1 MISNNYF
8 LVTTAIKKTWNSND
22 PILFLGEWCK
32 KENTASDLDTLK
44 YKIVQ
49 YIWDDRSL
57 FYNHYLQIDKE
68 YEILLEMISF
78 KLNSLHNTT
87 HTNRYWRIVIGP
99 WLLFLMQMIYE
110 RLAQLNTAIDNF
122 SITGTIILK
131 QSDYDFVPSNCIEF
145 YNDVL
150 TDEWNHFIYSY
161 LIKKTTN
168 IKYSEVEDFKKTNS
182 FITKNTFLNKLS
194 EFYKSVF
201 FKNSKFLIN
210 GLGLSF
216 YEKFRLWL
224 NYGYLPFNPPGEYF
238 STSKVNYEIRN
249 KLIFNR
255 SNINQYQ
262 QIVLD
267 LVPKLIPK
275 CYLEDFTDIK
285 SSVNYGFPQRNLNVI
300 ITPNIYYHDKFKI
313 WIAEMISKNV
323 KLVLAQHGGGY
334 GIAKF
339 ATNEIHEIKIADYFL
354 TWGWSIKSNRN
365 VIPSYMFK
373 SNPFLSLKNFLFKK
387 NKSALLLL
395 AGIQR
400 YSYKLTSEPLSSQW
414 IYYLND
420 QFDFISKFRNKVS
433 YDLIIKSYSTDY
445 GWGLKKQLNDLYPEI
460 KIIDKFSLFSS
471 NKYKI
476 IISTYNGTSLLE
488 TLSCNFPTI
497 IFWDPNYLE
506 LRDEAIPFFNLL
518 KDSKIFHESAESA
531 VNHLSNIWKNIEIW
545 WESDKV
551 QIARKHFIENYAK
564 YDNNIPSKLHN
575 ILNKINP

>member
-8 LVTTAIKKTWNSND
+8 LVTTAIKKTWKSSD

-32 KENTASDLDTLK
+32 KESTASDLDTLN
-44 YKIVQ
+44 YKIVK

-68 YEILLEMISF
+68 YEILLVMISS
-78 KLNSLHNTT
+78 KLNSLHNTN
-87 HTNRYWRIVIGP
+87 HTIRYWRIVIGP

-110 RLAQLNTAIDNF
+110 RRTQLLSAINNF
-122 SITGTIILK
+122 NITGTIILK
-131 QSDYDFVPSNCIEF
+131 QSDYDFIPSNCIEF
-145 YNDVL
+145 SNHFL

-168 IKYSEVEDFKKTNS
+168 VNYTEVDYLKKNNS
-182 FITKNTFLNKLS
+182 LIQKITILDKLS
-194 EFYKSVF
+194 KFYKLIF
-201 FKNSKFLIN
+201 FKNCKIFIN

-224 NYGYLPFNPPGEYF
+224 NYGYLPFNPPKEYF
-238 STSKVNYEIRN
+238 SKSKIDFEIRS

-255 SNINQYQ
+255 SNLNEYQ
-262 QIVLD
+262 QIVLE
-267 LVPKLIPK
+267 LVPKLMPK
-275 CYLEDFTDIK
+275 CYLEDFNIIK
-285 SSVNYGFPQRNLNVI
+285 SSINYDFHPKNLELI

-313 WIAEMISKNV
+313 WIAEMISKNI

-339 ATNEIHEIKIADYFL
+339 ATNEIHEIKVADYFL

-373 SNPFLSLKNFLFKK
+373 SNPFSSFKNLIFEK

-395 AGIQR
+395 TGIPR

-414 IYYLND
+414 IYYLKN
-420 QFDFISKFRNKVS
+420 QFDFITNFRKKVS
-433 YDLIIKSYSTDY
+433 YHLIIKNYSTDY
-445 GWGLKKQLNDLYPEI
+445 GWGLKKQLNDLYPGI
-460 KIIDKFSLFSS
+460 KIIDKFSFFSS
-471 NKYKI
+471 NTYKVI
-476 IISTYNGTSLLE
+476 VSTYNGTSFLE
-488 TLSCNFPTI
+488 TLSCNIPTI
-497 IFWDPNYLE
+497 IFWDPNYTE

-518 KDSKIFHESAESA
+518 KDCKIFHESAESA
-531 VNHLSNIWKNIEIW
+531 VNHLSKIWQNVDAW
-545 WESDKV
+545 WESDNV
-551 QIARKHFIENYAK
+551 QVARKIFTENYAS
-564 YDNNIPSKLHN
+564 YDNNLPNKLQD